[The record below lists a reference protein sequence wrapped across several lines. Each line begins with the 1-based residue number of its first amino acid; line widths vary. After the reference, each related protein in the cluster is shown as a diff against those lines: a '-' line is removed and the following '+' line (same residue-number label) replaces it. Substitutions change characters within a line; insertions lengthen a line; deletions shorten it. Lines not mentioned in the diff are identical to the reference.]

1 MTYSVAMTGEVETQL
16 ISHLIRKDG
25 QEDLC
30 FALWQPSTGA
40 TRLSGLVIEPV
51 LPLDSE
57 RHVHGTVSFES
68 RYFLRAAGLAS
79 TRGCGL
85 AFLHTH
91 PGAVSWQRM
100 SWDDEKAESSIAAQ
114 TLVLTGQP
122 LLGMTLGSGRNVWS
136 GRYWVKSAPRTYSP
150 VWCNNARTVGSQL
163 RLSWDPELC
172 PPPIAG
178 PRQLRTVSAWGAAAQ
193 ADLARLHVGVVGLGS
208 VGSIVAEALA
218 RLGIA
223 SLTLIDF
230 DTLREHN
237 LDRFLGGTEA
247 DLGSAKV
254 AVAKRQLERSTTADA
269 PMIEALEYSV
279 VEEGGYRAA
288 LDCDILFSCVDRPW
302 PRSVLNLIAYAHLIP
317 VVDGGIAVQA
327 GSRGLKGAHW
337 KAHIAAPGRKCL
349 ECLRQYDPGL
359 VQTERDGYLDDPKYI
374 EDLPEDHELKRNE
387 NVFPFS
393 MSTASFEVLQ
403 FLRMFLAPSGISDVG
418 GDDYQFVLS
427 QHKRDASSC
436 SPNCYF
442 SGQLRARGDTVGWA
456 VTGDHSAAAR
466 ARHERASTLVECNNE
481 VTATAAELTPPPP
494 QTPTQPLK
502 QLKHALVAV
511 IRGLIRSRSDAEL

>member
-1 MTYSVAMTGEVETQL
+1 MTYSVAMTGDVETQL
-16 ISHLIRKDG
+16 LSHLIRKDG

-30 FALWQPSTGA
+30 FALWRPSRGA
-40 TRLSGLVIEPV
+40 TRLSGLVVEPV
-51 LPLDSE
+51 LPLDGE

-68 RYFLRAAGLAS
+68 RYFLRAAGLAAAQES
-79 TRGCGL
+79 GL
-85 AFLHTH
+85 AVLHTH
-91 PGAVSWQRM
+91 PGAVTWQRM
-100 SWDDEKAESSIAAQ
+100 SLDDERAESSIAAQ
-114 TLVLTGQP
+114 TLVLTRQP
-122 LLGMTLGSGRNVWS
+122 LLGMTLGSGKDVWS

-150 VWCNNARTVGSQL
+150 VWCNSVRTISSSL
-163 RLSWDPELC
+163 RVSWNPELC
-172 PPPIAG
+172 LPPVSG
-178 PRQLRTVSAWGAAAQ
+178 PRQLRTVSAWGSDAQ

-208 VGSIVAEALA
+208 VGSMVAEALA

-237 LDRFLGGTEA
+237 LDRFLGGTVA
-247 DLGSAKV
+247 DLGRAKV
-254 AVAKRQLERSTTADA
+254 AVAKRQLERHSTADE
-269 PMIEALEYSV
+269 PVIEALEYSI
-279 VEEGGYRAA
+279 VEEGGYRAS
-288 LDCDILFSCVDRPW
+288 LDCDVLFSCVDRPW

-337 KAHIAAPGRKCL
+337 RAHIAAPGRKCL

-359 VQTERDGYLDDPKYI
+359 IQTERDGYLDDPKYI

-403 FLRMFLAPSGISDVG
+403 FLRMVLAPSGISDVG

-427 QHKRDASSC
+427 EHKRDVSSC

-442 SGQLRARGDTVGWA
+442 SGQLLARGDALGWA
-456 VTGDHSAAAR
+456 VTGDHAAAAR
-466 ARHERASTLVECNNE
+466 ARYERAPTTVQLGTE
-481 VTATAAELTPPPP
+481 VTGTAPEPTPPVLH
-494 QTPTQPLK
+494 TTTKRLNK
-502 QLKHALVAV
+502 LKHALVAML
-511 IRGLIRSRSDAEL
+511 RGLMGSP